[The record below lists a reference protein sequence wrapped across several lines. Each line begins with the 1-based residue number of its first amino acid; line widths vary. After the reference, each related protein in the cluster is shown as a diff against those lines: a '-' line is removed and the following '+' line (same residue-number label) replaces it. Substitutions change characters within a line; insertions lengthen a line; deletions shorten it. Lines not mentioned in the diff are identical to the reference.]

1 MKLTKY
7 ISTNILSLVGNVGLF
22 IFLLAL
28 WGRGQIAVM
37 SSRYF
42 EENCGIW
49 ALAIAG
55 IILLLPID
63 VLINKISHNK
73 LTITFQIKNKIIRY
87 TYYFLFWLGTAC
99 AVLYLSLFI
108 WFVSILA
115 RL

>member
-7 ISTNILSLVGNVGLF
+7 VSANILSLVGNVGLL

-37 SSRYF
+37 SSTYF

-49 ALAIAG
+49 AFMIAG
-55 IILLLPID
+55 IIFILPID
-63 VLINKISHNK
+63 LLLNKIFHNE
-73 LTITFQIKNKIIRY
+73 LTISIQIKNKYLRY
-87 TYYFLFWLGTAC
+87 AYYVLFWLGIVC
-99 AVLYLSLFI
+99 SILYLSLFI
-108 WFVSILA
+108 HFASILA